1 MSSIYGLCSE
11 CRGLETSFENID
23 HVRVKMEFLLPLNEI
38 VVNFFDKLKS
48 VTSGYGNTHLQPKVN
63 ENNCNFFSKHFS
75 RVF

>member
-48 VTSGYGNTHLQPKVN
+48 VTSGYGKFKIGRASCR
-63 ENNCNFFSKHFS
+63 E
-75 RVF
+75 RV